1 MATNLNDTQYVLP
14 TEKGMELMGPVG
26 TAPQL
31 MCLICGELVRNTPE
45 AATVGSLRERL
56 TADLAGAEE
65 YEEECR
71 KTYETCLEDY
81 ELAKAATARMKDLT
95 SSFAETMTTFLSEEM
110 ITLGVKKGDVMDLA
124 VL

>member
-71 KTYETCLEDY
+71 KTYEACLEDY